1 LRQLGKAAELEPP
14 QARRRCTLSQNGAA
28 LRRRVAGEVEAFMKS
43 IFRLIVCL
51 LLLVGWGLAALS
63 LHVIVTPDEFPV
75 TLVTKE
81 RFGVT
86 DTYVDTRK
94 WTKDDLPLHRPVVE
108 KLIAIGK
115 ADVLKH
121 TMPETKPEQLAGELS
136 DAILRGADE
145 AQHPR
150 TTQPTTAGH
159 GLHGFFG
166 LF

>member
-1 LRQLGKAAELEPP
+1 
-14 QARRRCTLSQNGAA
+14 
-28 LRRRVAGEVEAFMKS
+28 MKS

-63 LHVIVTPDEFPV
+63 LHVVVTPDEFPV

-94 WTKDDLPLHRPVVE
+94 WTKDDLPNHPLLIQ

-121 TMPETKPEQLAGELS
+121 VVPEVKPEQLPTELS
-136 DAILRGADE
+136 NAILQAPADTAAPRGAK
-145 AQHPR
+145 A
-150 TTQPTTAGH
+150 TQPSTAGH
-159 GLHGFFG
+159 GLHSLFG